1 MDRLITM
8 NKEYD
13 SAVDARF
20 LQIQKARRE
29 ALARKAKKN

>member
-1 MDRLITM
+1 MDRLIAV

-13 SAVDARF
+13 STVDARF

>member
-1 MDRLITM
+1 M

-20 LQIQKARRE
+20 LQIQNARRE
-29 ALARKAKKN
+29 VLARKAKKN

>member
-1 MDRLITM
+1 MDRLIAM

-13 SAVDARF
+13 STVDARF
-20 LQIQKARRE
+20 LQIQNARRA

>member
-1 MDRLITM
+1 MDRLIAM

-13 SAVDARF
+13 STVDARF

>member
-1 MDRLITM
+1 MDRLIAM

-20 LQIQKARRE
+20 LQIQNARRE
-29 ALARKAKKN
+29 ALNRKAKKN